1 MSRVGKV
8 PISIPQG
15 VQISL
20 EQLMLT
26 VSGPKGTLVR
36 PMPEQVDLEADQ
48 QFIYVRR
55 RDDSRPSRSLH
66 GLMRALV
73 FNMVQGVSQGF
84 TKNLEIQGTGYRA
97 DVQNNVL
104 NLSLGYSHP
113 INFDLPDGVKATV
126 DRQNLIRLESI
137 DKELLGQTAARI
149 RALRAVEPYKGK
161 GIRYS
166 GEKVHRKVGKA
177 GSKK

>member
-1 MSRVGKV
+1 MSRVGKL
-8 PISIPQG
+8 PIAIPQG

-26 VSGPKGTLVR
+26 IKGPKGMLMR
-36 PMPEQVDLEADQ
+36 PMPEQLDLEIAQ
-48 QFIYVRR
+48 QSLHIRR
-55 RDDSRPSRSLH
+55 KDDSREARSLH
-66 GLMRALV
+66 GLLRALV

-84 TKNLEIQGTGYRA
+84 TRSLEIQGTGYRA
-97 DVQNNVL
+97 EVQNNVL

-113 INFDLPDGVKATV
+113 VNFVLPEGVSATV
-126 DRQNLIRLESI
+126 ERQNLIRLEAI

>member
-1 MSRVGKV
+1 MSRVGKL
-8 PISIPQG
+8 PIAIPQG

-26 VSGPKGTLVR
+26 IKGPKGMLMR
-36 PMPEQVDLEADQ
+36 PMPEQLDLEIAQ
-48 QFIYVRR
+48 QSLHIRR
-55 RDDSRPSRSLH
+55 KDDSREARSLH
-66 GLMRALV
+66 GLLRALV

-84 TKNLEIQGTGYRA
+84 TRSLEIQGTGYRA
-97 DVQNNVL
+97 EVQNNVL

-113 INFDLPDGVKATV
+113 VNFVLPEGVSATV
-126 DRQNLIRLESI
+126 ERQNLIRLEAI

-149 RALRAVEPYKGK
+149 RELRAVEPYKGK

>member
-1 MSRVGKV
+1 MSRVGKL

-26 VSGPKGTLVR
+26 IRGPKGTLAR
-36 PMPEQVDLEADQ
+36 PVPEQLDLEVGQ
-48 QFIYVRR
+48 QSIQVKR
-55 RDDSRPSRSLH
+55 RDDSRTSRCLH

-84 TKNLEIQGTGYRA
+84 TKSLEIQGTGYRA
-97 DVQNNVL
+97 DVQKNVL

-113 INFDLPDGVKATV
+113 INFELPEGVTAIV
-126 DRQNLIRLESI
+126 ERQNLIRLEAI

-166 GEKVHRKVGKA
+166 GEKVRRKVGKA

>member
-1 MSRVGKV
+1 MSRVGKL

-20 EQLMLT
+20 QELVLT
-26 VSGPKGTLVR
+26 VKGPRGTLVR
-36 PMPEQVDLEADQ
+36 PIPEQLDVEVAPQSLH
-48 QFIYVRR
+48 IRR
-55 RDDSRPSRSLH
+55 RDDSRLARSLH

-84 TKNLEIQGTGYRA
+84 ARILEIQGTGYRA
-97 DVQNNVL
+97 DVQNNVV

-113 INFDLPDGVKATV
+113 INFVLPEGVKATV
-126 DRQNLIRLESI
+126 ERQNVIRLEAI
-137 DKELLGQTAARI
+137 DKELLGQTAARL

-161 GIRYS
+161 GVRYS